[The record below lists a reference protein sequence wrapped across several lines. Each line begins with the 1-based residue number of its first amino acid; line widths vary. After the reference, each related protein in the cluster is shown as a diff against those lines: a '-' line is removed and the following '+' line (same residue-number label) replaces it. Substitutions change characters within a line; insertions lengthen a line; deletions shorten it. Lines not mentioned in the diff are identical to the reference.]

1 MLNRML
7 KSPKALVFL
16 QFIPVL
22 LVPPSILRQ
31 VAVLM
36 VAELIFLIAV
46 VVGVYRGRPWSQ
58 VLSIFVMGFNFI
70 TKLMLIFP
78 YLVSESGQ
86 VDYLFGA
93 IMLTS
98 IALSGVLLYYMDTPE
113 VAVRIAGR
121 R

>member
-1 MLNRML
+1 MLSHML

-22 LVPPSILRQ
+22 LVPPSIFRQ
-31 VAVLM
+31 VAVL
-36 VAELIFLIAV
+36 ALTELLFLVAV
-46 VVGVYRGRPWSQ
+46 VVGVYQSRAWSQ
-58 VLSIFVMGFNFI
+58 TLSIFVMGFNFI

-78 YLVSESGQ
+78 HLVSESGQ
-86 VDYLFGA
+86 VDFLFGA
-93 IMLTS
+93 IMVTS